1 MERIPSIYLQ
11 VFSCGIKEK
20 KMLLSGNHLFPNI
33 SEAEASSGG
42 RAHSRAGTS
51 GIYTIYETILRK
63 GVGSGAQPRQ
73 DEL

>member
-1 MERIPSIYLQ
+1 
-11 VFSCGIKEK
+11 
-20 KMLLSGNHLFPNI
+20 MLLSGNHLFPNI